1 MRKRKSDFYFT
12 FPKSFLF
19 MQPIAR
25 LPLLA
30 LALSWDGGT
39 LAITQDAA
47 TPDPPVP
54 AAAPVAD
61 PAGTEA
67 GADAVKRVRDLGFRL
82 SSKLPGGEP
91 APNEATSPDTG
102 GKKPTPTTE
111 AGMPAEGN
119 LQLGRVKENVALP
132 PEVAALAKEGA
143 LAVADQQWEKARD
156 LYLEMVKMA
165 PDNALAY
172 ANLGV
177 AEHQLGNLFAAAGNL
192 AKSTELNPHIAR
204 NWQTLGLIH
213 YERRE
218 LALALSCLTRAI
230 HEDPADAESR
240 IILAAVV
247 RDYGWPEAA
256 VTELQRAVEID
267 PKRAAAHYNLA
278 ITYLEADPP
287 RLELARRHYYAAI
300 DLGTAPSPEIEA
312 ILKPN
317 E

>member
-1 MRKRKSDFYFT
+1 MNHDACLL
-12 FPKSFLF
+12 FLV
-19 MQPIAR
+19 
-25 LPLLA
+25 LA
-30 LALSWDGGT
+30 FAWDGGNF
-39 LAITQDAA
+39 LNAQDPA
-47 TPDPPVP
+47 PVSPPPTTP
-54 AAAPVAD
+54 AA
-61 PAGTEA
+61 PAGPTNEA
-67 GADAVKRVRDLGFRL
+67 GADAVKRVRNLGFRL
-82 SSKLPGGEP
+82 NSKGPVAESGPGKAESPVTPAAAPGAPGE
-91 APNEATSPDTG
+91 AM
-102 GKKPTPTTE
+102 KPE
-111 AGMPAEGN
+111 EGN

-143 LAVADQQWEKARD
+143 LAVAGQQWEKARD
-156 LYLEMVKMA
+156 LYLEMVKAA

-177 AEHQLGNLFAAAGNL
+177 AEHQLGNLLAAAGNL

-213 YERRE
+213 YERGE
-218 LALALSCLTRAI
+218 LALALSCLTRSI
-230 HEDPADAESR
+230 HENPADAESR

-312 ILKPN
+312 ILKPS